1 MAYDRMNESNEVFQI
16 SVKITRVSSVSQH
29 PAVERL
35 KLRIEEDE
43 KMHKFVRR

>member
-1 MAYDRMNESNEVFQI
+1 MAYESNEVFQI